1 MNIIYKPGLIAFI
14 CNDITDFN
22 GMNNN
27 EYYPITKESDLICK
41 RFKDVIKDVFYIGDD
56 SLYNKA
62 MNHIDNL
69 HNNSNYYIDVDDFY
83 KPKFTIEEELEIIE
97 KQIQDLKKIKKE
109 LKQKL
114 K

>member
-56 SLYNKA
+56 SLYNITKQYC
-62 MNHIDNL
+62 IEK
-69 HNNSNYYIDVDDFY
+69 NSYY
-83 KPKFTIEEELEIIE
+83 KSEFTLEEQIEIIE
-97 KQIQDLKKIKKE
+97 KQMQDLKKIKKE

>member
-22 GMNNN
+22 GMNDN
-27 EYYPITKESDLICK
+27 EYYPITKESDLIGK
-41 RFKDVIKDVFYIGDD
+41 RFKDVIKDVFYIGND

-69 HNNSNYYIDVDDFY
+69 HNNSKYSIDVNEFY
-83 KPKFTIEEELEIIE
+83 KSSFTIEEELEIVE
-97 KQIQDLKKIKKE
+97 KQIKDLNKIKKE

>member
-62 MNHIDNL
+62 INHIDNL
-69 HNNSNYYIDVDDFY
+69 HNNSKYSIDVNDFY
-83 KPKFTIEEELEIIE
+83 KPRFTLEEQIETVRN
-97 KQIQDLKKIKKE
+97 QIKE
-109 LKQKL
+109 LKKTIKELEQK
-114 K
+114 